1 MTFATSTIKNSSATI
16 ANIEKQITELQKRLT
31 QLQEQQQA
39 IKSAEQQ
46 GLSAIAQF
54 KAAIAAIAQLDEP
67 EMLKQFLEEMAAI
80 TANAVGNVQPQLTD
94 EPPTATTETI
104 NTSAVE
110 VETMNPE
117 VEPEPN
123 LESQAMNPEP
133 TPEVEVQAEVIP
145 GDVNTQTDQ
154 LTSPPDDYTGITFNH
169 LKAYAKSVGIPTK
182 AMKKAAIEE
191 LLKGNGHSPQRVRE
205 WLATL

>member
-16 ANIEKQITELQKRLT
+16 ANIEKQIAELQERLT

-54 KAAIAAIAQLDEP
+54 KAAIATIAQLDEP
-67 EMLKQFLEEMAAI
+67 EMLKQFLEEMTVV
-80 TANAVGNVQPQLTD
+80 TANAVGNVQPQLTE
-94 EPPTATTETI
+94 EPEPHA
-104 NTSAVE
+104 
-110 VETMNPE
+110 PE

-123 LESQAMNPEP
+123 LEPQAMNPEP

-145 GDVNTQTDQ
+145 DDVDTINQ
-154 LTSPPDDYTGITFNH
+154 LTSHPDYADIKFTE
-169 LKAYAKSVGIPTK
+169 LKAYAKSVGLTTTR
-182 AMKKAAIEE
+182 MKKSDLER
-191 LLKGNGHSPQRVRE
+191 LLWEGGYSPQRVRE
-205 WLATL
+205 WLTTP

>member
-16 ANIEKQITELQKRLT
+16 ANIEKQIAELQERLT

-67 EMLKQFLEEMAAI
+67 EMLKQFLEEMSIVA
-80 TANAVGNVQPQLTD
+80 TNAVGNVQPQLTEE
-94 EPPTATTETI
+94 EPEPHT
-104 NTSAVE
+104 
-110 VETMNPE
+110 PE

-123 LESQAMNPEP
+123 LDPQAMNPEP

-145 GDVNTQTDQ
+145 DDVDTINQ
-154 LTSPPDDYTGITFNH
+154 LTSPPDDYTGITFAQ
-169 LKAYAKSVGIPTK
+169 LKTYAKSVGLAT
-182 AMKKAAIEE
+182 ARLKKSDLER
-191 LLKGNGHSPQRVRE
+191 LLWEGGYSPQRVRE
-205 WLATL
+205 WLAAL